1 MVDTNSLCVSLNDA
15 LELPAGTAET
25 FAAALKREGL
35 MSKSPGGRGHKGG
48 ALATSGDAANL
59 LLALSGAPNAD
70 GAADFVW
77 RIGSFSYIGA
87 LVRPVHGEAPAIPL
101 EPDAENPFSRILMKM
116 DFATMLRN
124 LIEAER
130 CAPGDLAGIVTENIG
145 LHATASGSY
154 CTLRITV
161 QGAVEMLALWSAT
174 AAVEAHTAPRLVKS
188 AVIPFAVIR
197 AIAEV
202 LGPVEKSR
210 ANDGALAAVA

>member
-15 LELPAGTAET
+15 LELPAGTAEKY
-25 FAAALKREGL
+25 AALLKREGL
-35 MSKSPGGRGHKGG
+35 MSKNPGGRTRTGG
-48 ALATSGDAANL
+48 AEATSADAANL
-59 LLALSGAPNAD
+59 LLALSGAPTVD
-70 GAADFVW
+70 GAAQFVR

-87 LVRPVHGEAPAIPL
+87 LVRPAHGEALAIPL

-116 DFATMLRN
+116 DFGTMLRN

-130 CAPGDLAGIVTENIG
+130 CAPGDLADIVTENIG

-161 QGAVEMLALWSAT
+161 QGAVEMLALWSASSS
-174 AAVEAHTAPRLVKS
+174 VEKHAAPRLVKS

-197 AIAEV
+197 AIADF
-202 LGPVEKSR
+202 LGAVKKSR
-210 ANDGALAAVA
+210 ANGALAAAA